1 MGFFLTLKL
10 RKASN
15 TVAIEKKR
23 DELRSDFEEF
33 EEFSRSEELKR
44 FSQLELFVLS
54 DDFRNNKKM
63 IEGKSFKRSELYQSE
78 KLFKKYQRSRRFKTY
93 FRLKDSSELST
104 YELVE
109 ASDDL
114 TRFKEL
120 DHLKKSAK
128 LHKKKNAEEIAE
140 YKTLKSSSRLREYF
154 KFQRSKAFK
163 IYKELDTSAELKS
176 YYKLEERISSQEFKD
191 EKAFLLDKKRF
202 EKTDDFKKHQEY
214 VKLKSSGQFVKYF
227 KLKNKNPFAE
237 VKLWKLTFSEEF
249 DSGSLN
255 INKWIT
261 RYFWGDKLLDRSYS
275 LETDLHTYTDG
286 DNLIFS
292 GSSAS
297 LIAKTEKKEGL
308 IWNPKLG
315 FVPKKF
321 DYTSAIINTG
331 NSFRQ
336 KYGRFEAKIKVNNPS
351 QVQNAFWMV
360 ADKSL
365 PHIDIFKTF
374 NGGKIMNANF
384 WGSETDPQRNEFT
397 VKGIDLSKGYFIYT
411 LDWSAGELVW
421 KINDVPV
428 KRQTT
433 GVPQD
438 AMYLNFSVAVKKPM
452 GNLQAGMEIDWI
464 RCYQKNRQ

>member
-1 MGFFLTLKL
+1 MGFFLASKL

-33 EEFSRSEELKR
+33 EQFSKSDELKQ
-44 FSQLELFVLS
+44 FNELELLVLS
-54 DDFRNNKKM
+54 DDFKRNKKM
-63 IEGKSFKRSELYQSE
+63 IEGKSFKKSELFQE
-78 KLFKKYQRSRRFKTY
+78 ERAFKKYQRSRKFKTY

-104 YELVE
+104 YNLVADSE
-109 ASDDL
+109 DL
-114 TRFKEL
+114 ARFKEL
-120 DHLKKSAK
+120 ELLKKSSK
-128 LHKKKNAEEIAE
+128 LHKKENAEEIAE
-140 YKTLKSSSRLREYF
+140 YKRLKSSARLKEYF
-154 KFQRSKAFK
+154 KFQKSRALR
-163 IYKELDTSAELKS
+163 IYKEMDNSAELEK
-176 YYKLEERISSQEFKD
+176 YYQLEERISSEEFKE

-202 EKTDDFKKHQEY
+202 EKTEDFKKLQEY
-214 VKLKSSGQFVKYF
+214 EQLKSSEKFVKYF
-227 KLKNKNPFAE
+227 KLKNKNPFE
-237 VKLWKLTFSEEF
+237 ELKKWELTFSEEF
-249 DSGSLN
+249 DSGSLDG
-255 INKWIT
+255 NKWIT
-261 RYFWGDKLLDRSYS
+261 RYFWGDKLMDKGYS
-275 LETDLHTYTDG
+275 LETDLHTFTDG
-286 DNLIFS
+286 ENVKIA

-297 LIAKTEKKEGL
+297 LIAKKESKEGL
-308 IWNPKLG
+308 VWNPSLG

-336 KYGRFEAKIKVNNPS
+336 KYGRFEAKIKVSNPA

-365 PHIDIFKTF
+365 PHIDVFKTL

-384 WGSETDPQRNEFT
+384 WGSENAPQKQEFK

-411 LDWSAGELVW
+411 LDWSANELIW

-428 KRQTT
+428 KTQTT

-438 AMYLNFSVAVKKPM
+438 SMYLNFSVAVKEAA
-452 GNLQAGMEIDWI
+452 NHLNAAMEIDWI
-464 RCYQKNRQ
+464 RCYQRK